1 MVMAMGIET
10 AQTPCITTFIFTYGT
25 LKRGFSNHT
34 LIQDL
39 MRTGDAV
46 FKGTYTTVDKF
57 PLVCGPYKV
66 PFLLNFPGSGL
77 RVTGELYGVSA
88 CGLARMDELEGTTRG
103 HYQRL
108 PIRVVA
114 AAAEDEKE
122 NEENSVEIECVEAYF
137 ADKSYDK
144 ELWRRNGNKGFG
156 IYSEKEAKGY
166 VRRKDRPQNLS
177 FLDQIRIFIASSSE

>member
-1 MVMAMGIET
+1 MGIET
-10 AQTPCITTFIFTYGT
+10 AQTPCITTSIFTYGT
-25 LKRGFSNHT
+25 LKRSFSNHT

-46 FKGTYTTVDKF
+46 FKGTYTTVDSF

-88 CGLARMDELEGTTRG
+88 YGLARMDELEGTTRG

-108 PIRVVA
+108 PIQG
-114 AAAEDEKE
+114 DKE
-122 NEENSVEIECVEAYF
+122 NEEGVKITCAEAYF

-144 ELWRRNGNKGFG
+144 ELWRRNGKKGFG
-156 IYSEKEAKGY
+156 VYSEKEAKGY
-166 VRRKDRPQNLS
+166 VKRKDRPQNLS
-177 FLDQIRIFIASSSE
+177 FLDHIRNFISSSSD

>member
-1 MVMAMGIET
+1 MGIET
-10 AQTPCITTFIFTYGT
+10 AQTPCTTTSIFTYGT

-46 FKGTYTTVDKF
+46 FKGTYTTVDSF

-88 CGLARMDELEGTTRG
+88 YGLARMDELEGTTRG

-108 PIRVVA
+108 PIQV
-114 AAAEDEKE
+114 DKE
-122 NEENSVEIECVEAYF
+122 NEEGVKITCAEAYF
-137 ADKSYDK
+137 AEKSYDK
-144 ELWRRNGNKGFG
+144 ELWRRNGKKGFG
-156 IYSEKEAKGY
+156 VYSEKEAKGY
-166 VRRKDRPQNLS
+166 VKRKDRPQNLS
-177 FLDQIRIFIASSSE
+177 FLDHIRNFISSSSD